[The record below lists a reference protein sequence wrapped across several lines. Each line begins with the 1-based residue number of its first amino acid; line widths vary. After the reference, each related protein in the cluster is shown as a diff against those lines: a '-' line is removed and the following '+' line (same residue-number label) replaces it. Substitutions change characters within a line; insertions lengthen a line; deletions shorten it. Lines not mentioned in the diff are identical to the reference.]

1 MNEYLI
7 VVVCLPNKNRW
18 GETGA
23 TGSNIIAKGLPYS
36 SGAWIA
42 LSKWV
47 IKSFSVTLTDTLI
60 GT

>member
-7 VVVCLPNKNRW
+7 VVVCLPKKSL
-18 GETGA
+18 GETGV
-23 TGSNIIAKGLPYS
+23 TGGNIIAKGLTYS

>member
-7 VVVCLPNKNRW
+7 VVVCKIKIVW
-18 GETGA
+18 GGTGV
-23 TGSNIIAKGLPYS
+23 TGGNIIAKGLPYS